1 MGSEV
6 RQDDDGAGLAELRKK
21 AQDAVREARRLL
33 DLPGS
38 RQQPAEAFGPVVE
51 RLADAEAALAE
62 RNERDFLPVVV
73 MHLGFVLG
81 ARSLSRGESASS
93 GSSERTEALRRLR
106 WADTGPLDNLLVVQ
120 ARMMLL
126 FLLVPWM
133 LPRAD
138 GTRTALQEALLSA
151 ADDRVLTESLR
162 RDITEALEVVDRLAA
177 APPDPEFHKRT
188 AEIRRDL
195 ELILTPGW
203 ASPGTTAETAVEET
217 AVAGVAAGEAAAP
230 GAAAAPDSARDTDD
244 PDEAIAPE
252 DALLDAVRGLV
263 ALAGARST
271 PQFTRVLVWLNAEL
285 SSKGGSRKGGGAD
298 LVDPE
303 AAALLRQA
311 GAGSAAGTD
320 GIRRAAD
327 LVLRALRALP
337 PDAPERAR
345 VARLHAYLLVLVETM
360 EPGSVDFGTVERPEP
375 EPDDGSDDRLAEWP
389 IGLPVEPGLFEY
401 LGRHL
406 RDFVSHLGIRERRS
420 AAMYDRLLAYR
431 TGDPGYLEDAATL
444 LKEALD
450 ASPADSWWATALRV
464 ELAEVVESA
473 ASRGN
478 SLHDADV
485 SLAAMR
491 GLGASLER
499 EGSLPPDAPLALDFV
514 LFLADGELRHAERT
528 ADHEALPRL
537 SEELRGRHAALPAD
551 SEWRGK
557 VAERLGWLDKLRAD
571 TRSATERE
579 APGAAEAA
587 DPADERA
594 ALERDVAEI
603 RRALDRPEAYH
614 GQEYDLRAQLG
625 LRLQG
630 AVVRGE
636 KDPALL
642 DEAITQL
649 TRVRQL
655 LAEGRGATR
664 RVDVLKILAEAHVMR
679 SARRGPQAAEDLL
692 AFVRITR
699 EALAELAAEVLL
711 QLGADHGLSA
721 ALNGALLTRR
731 LAFVDFRLSR
741 PADAVADLEMGRAL
755 VLQAAFAARSIPDLL
770 DDAGR
775 PALARQWRAQ
785 VPTDPLRSRA
795 GAAPPSSADG
805 PPIPSALRRRALS
818 VLGVR
823 PGAGEGSGTRQLVGA
838 ADVAQ
843 LTDGLAATG
852 TDALV
857 YLVPGAPVPNGPWLG
872 HALILRPGAGP
883 FILPLP
889 ELKAPGSPPLERY
902 LDAAAGRSR
911 ALADP
916 DLHSSWRAAW
926 EGHWQAA
933 LGDLC
938 DWAWKAVMG
947 PVLAAVRPLSAALGP
962 YARLP
967 RIVLVPCG
975 QLGVVP
981 WHAARIRGL
990 GEHGHRY
997 ACQEAVFSYAP
1008 SGTHFL
1014 AAGARRRMPPTAGRQ
1029 VLVADPELT
1038 LPWAEVET
1046 AALRAGCYPEALRYG
1061 EFVTTDE
1068 VPDAAGTPDEL
1079 LAVLPGGASPASVVH
1094 LSCHAVAAPR
1104 PTDSALWLAGPPGAG
1119 EDAGRLTVA
1128 GILDGA
1134 YGRRPDTAGPL
1145 VVLSACETD
1154 LSTRHHDEAL
1164 TLATALVT
1172 GGAADVVGSRW
1183 AVHDSATAVMMAV
1196 FHHHLTAA
1204 GLAPPDALRAAQLWM
1219 LNPHRKVPR
1228 SLDGLLRRE
1237 ATRPDLHRLQH
1248 WAAFTHQGNPASAAT
1263 G

>member
-6 RQDDDGAGLAELRKK
+6 RRDDDGTGLAELRKE
-21 AQDAVREARRLL
+21 AENAVREARRLL
-33 DLPGS
+33 DLS
-38 RQQPAEAFGPVVE
+38 ERRPAAETLTPVGE
-51 RLADAEAALAE
+51 RLIAAEVALTE
-62 RNERDFLPVVV
+62 RNEEEFLPVVIIHV
-73 MHLGFVLG
+73 GLVLG
-81 ARSLSRGESASS
+81 VRCLSRDESASS
-93 GSSERTEALRRLR
+93 GSSERTAALRRLR
-106 WADTGPLDNLLVVQ
+106 WADRNWPLESLLVVQ
-120 ARMMLL
+120 ARMMLV

-151 ADDRVLTESLR
+151 ADERVLTESLR
-162 RDITEALEVVDRLAA
+162 RDITEALEVVGRIAA
-177 APPDPEFHKRT
+177 APLDPALQQRT
-188 AEIRRDL
+188 ASVKRDL

-203 ASPGTTAETAVEET
+203 ASPGTTAETAVAEA
-217 AVAGVAAGEAAAP
+217 AVAATEAAAT
-230 GAAAAPDSARDTDD
+230 GAAAAPDSARNA
-244 PDEAIAPE
+244 DEAVAPE

-263 ALAGARST
+263 ALAGSRST
-271 PQFTRVLVWLNAEL
+271 PQFTRVLVWLNTKL
-285 SSKGGSRKGGGAD
+285 HPKGDGRTGPGAD

-311 GAGSAAGTD
+311 DAGSAAGTD

-327 LVLRALRALP
+327 LVLRALHGLP

-345 VARLHAYLLVLVETM
+345 VARLHGYLLVTVETR

-375 EPDDGSDDRLAEWP
+375 EPDDGSGDRLDEWP
-389 IGLPVEPGLFEY
+389 ISLPVEPGFFDFLDS
-401 LGRHL
+401 HMQ
-406 RDFVSHLGIRERRS
+406 DFVSHLGIRERRS
-420 AAMYDRLLAYR
+420 AAVYDHFLAQR

-444 LKEALD
+444 LREALD
-450 ASPADSWWATALRV
+450 ASPAGSWWATALRV
-464 ELAEVVESA
+464 ELAEIVDDA
-473 ASRGN
+473 AAQGGIF
-478 SLHDADV
+478 HDSDV

-491 GLGASLER
+491 GLGATLEG
-499 EGSLPPDAPLALDFV
+499 EGSLPPDAPLALDFT
-514 LFLADGELRHAERT
+514 LALADGELRRAERT
-528 ADHEALPRL
+528 GDHEALPRL

-551 SEWRGK
+551 SEWRDK
-557 VAERLGWLDKLRAD
+557 VAKRLEQLDKLRAD
-571 TRSATERE
+571 ARSATERE
-579 APGAAEAA
+579 APGTAE
-587 DPADERA
+587 PADERA
-594 ALERDVAEI
+594 ALERDLAEF

-614 GQEYDLRAQLG
+614 EQEYDLRARIG
-625 LRLQG
+625 LRLQL

-636 KDPALL
+636 KDPAIL
-642 DEAITQL
+642 DEAITEL
-649 TRVRQL
+649 TRVRAL
-655 LAEGRGATR
+655 LAEGRGVHR
-664 RVDVLKILAEAHVMR
+664 RVDILRILAEAHAMR
-679 SARRGPQAAEDLL
+679 SARPGAQAADDLL

-699 EALAELAAEVLL
+699 EALAELAADVLL

-721 ALNGALLTRR
+721 ALNGARLTRR
-731 LAFVDFRLSR
+731 LAFVDFRLGR

-755 VLQAAFAARSIPDLL
+755 VLQAASAARSIPELL
-770 DDAGR
+770 DDAGQS
-775 PALARQWRAQ
+775 ALARQWRAQ
-785 VPTDPLRSRA
+785 VPTDPLRSRT
-795 GAAPPSSADG
+795 GDAPPSSADG
-805 PPIPSALRRRALS
+805 PPIPGALRRRALS
-818 VLGVR
+818 VLGVH

-838 ADVAQ
+838 ADVAR

-857 YLVPGAPVPNGPWLG
+857 YLVPGAPLSNGPWLG
-872 HALILRPGAGP
+872 HALILRPGAAP

-889 ELKAPGSPPLERY
+889 EMKAPGSPPLERY
-902 LDAAAGRSR
+902 LDAAAERSR

-916 DLHSSWRAAW
+916 DLHTSWKAAW
-926 EGHWQAA
+926 DGHWQAA
-933 LGDLC
+933 LDDLC
-938 DWAWKAVMG
+938 DWAWKAAMG
-947 PVLAAVRPLSAALGP
+947 PVLTAVRPLSAALGP
-962 YARLP
+962 YARTP

-975 QLGVVP
+975 PLGAVP

-990 GEHGHRY
+990 GKYGHRY

-1014 AAGARRRMPPTAGRQ
+1014 ASAARRRMPPTAGRQ
-1029 VLVADPELT
+1029 VLVADPELS

-1046 AALRAGCYPEALRYG
+1046 AALRAGCYPDALRYG

-1068 VPDAAGTPDEL
+1068 LPDAAGTPEEL

-1119 EDAGRLTVA
+1119 EEAGRLTVA

-1183 AVHDSATAVMMAV
+1183 AVWDSATAVMMAV
-1196 FHHHLTAA
+1196 FHHHLTAG

-1219 LNPHRKVPR
+1219 LNPHRKVPHT
-1228 SLDGLLRRE
+1228 LDGLLRRE
-1237 ATRPDLHRLQH
+1237 ATRPDLHRLHH
-1248 WAAFTHQGNPASAAT
+1248 WAAFTHQGNPAPAAT

>member
-1 MGSEV
+1 MDSGI
-6 RQDDDGAGLAELRKK
+6 RRDDDGAGLAELQKE
-21 AQDAVREARRLL
+21 ALDAVREARRLL
-33 DLPGS
+33 DLAERWP
-38 RQQPAEAFGPVVE
+38 PAETLRPVGE
-51 RLADAEAALAE
+51 RLIAAEAALAE
-62 RNERDFLPVVV
+62 RNEEEFLPVVTI
-73 MHLGFVLG
+73 HLCLVLG
-81 ARSLSRGESASS
+81 ARCLSRDESASS
-93 GSSERTEALRRLR
+93 GSSERTAALQRLR
-106 WADTGPLDNLLVVQ
+106 WADRKVGPPESLLVVQ
-120 ARMMLL
+120 ARMMLV

-133 LPRAD
+133 LPRPD
-138 GTRTALQEALLSA
+138 GTRTALQKALLSA

-162 RDITEALEVVDRLAA
+162 RDITEALEVVGRIAA
-177 APPDPEFHKRT
+177 APHVPGYPEFQERT
-188 AEIRRDL
+188 AEIKRDL
-195 ELILTPGW
+195 ELLLTPGW
-203 ASPGTTAETAVEET
+203 ASPGTTAETATAET
-217 AVAGVAAGEAAAP
+217 AGAATEAAVT
-230 GAAAAPDSARDTDD
+230 GAAV
-244 PDEAIAPE
+244 APE

-263 ALAGARST
+263 ALAGSRST
-271 PQFTRVLVWLNAEL
+271 PQFTRVLVWLNTKLHPKDDGRTGFGE
-285 SSKGGSRKGGGAD
+285 D

-303 AAALLRQA
+303 AAMLLRQA
-311 GAGSAAGTD
+311 GVGSAAGTD

-327 LVLRALRALP
+327 LVLQALRALP

-345 VARLHAYLLVLVETM
+345 VARLHGYLLVTVETR

-375 EPDDGSDDRLAEWP
+375 EPDDGSGGRLDEWP
-389 IGLPVEPGLFEY
+389 ISLPVEPGFFDY
-401 LGRHL
+401 LDSHMQ
-406 RDFVSHLGIRERRS
+406 DFVSHLGIRERRS
-420 AAMYDRLLAYR
+420 AAVYDHFLAQR

-444 LKEALD
+444 LREALD
-450 ASPADSWWATALRV
+450 ASPAGSWWATALRG
-464 ELAEVVESA
+464 ELAEIVDDA
-473 ASRGN
+473 AAQGGIF
-478 SLHDADV
+478 HDSDV

-491 GLGASLER
+491 GLGATLEG
-499 EGSLPPDAPLALDFV
+499 EGSLPPDAPLALDFT
-514 LFLADGELRHAERT
+514 LSLADGELRRAERT
-528 ADHEALPRL
+528 GDHAALPRL

-551 SEWRGK
+551 SEWRDK
-557 VAERLGWLDKLRAD
+557 VAKRLGQLDKLRAD
-571 TRSATERE
+571 ARPATERE
-579 APGAAEAA
+579 APEAAETA

-594 ALERDVAEI
+594 AMERDVAEF
-603 RRALDRPEAYH
+603 RRALDRPVAYH
-614 GQEYDLRAQLG
+614 EQEYDLRARIG
-625 LRLQG
+625 LRLQL

-636 KDPALL
+636 KDPAIL
-642 DEAITQL
+642 DEAITEL
-649 TRVRQL
+649 TRVRAL
-655 LAEGRGATR
+655 LVEGRGTHR
-664 RVDVLKILAEAHVMR
+664 RVDILRILAEAHAMR
-679 SARRGPQAAEDLL
+679 SARPGAQAADDVL

-699 EALAELAAEVLL
+699 EALAELAADVLL

-721 ALNGALLTRR
+721 ALNGAQLTRR
-731 LAFVDFRLSR
+731 LAYVDFRLSR

-755 VLQAAFAARSIPDLL
+755 VLQAASAARSIPELL

-785 VPTDPLRSRA
+785 VPTDPLRSRT
-795 GAAPPSSADG
+795 GDAPPSSADG
-805 PPIPSALRRRALS
+805 PPIPGALRRRALS
-818 VLGVR
+818 VLGVH
-823 PGAGEGSGTRQLVGA
+823 PGAGEGSAARQLVGA
-838 ADVAQ
+838 ADVAR

-852 TDALV
+852 ADALV
-857 YLVPGAPVPNGPWLG
+857 YLVPGAPLSNGPWLG
-872 HALILRPGAGP
+872 HALILRPGAAP

-889 ELKAPGSPPLERY
+889 QMKAPGSPPLERY
-902 LDAAAGRSR
+902 LDAAADRSR

-916 DLHSSWRAAW
+916 DLHASWQAAW
-926 EGHWQAA
+926 DGHWQAA

-938 DWAWKAVMG
+938 DWAWKAAMG
-947 PVLAAVRPLSAALGP
+947 PVLAAVRPLAAALGP

-975 QLGVVP
+975 PLGVVP
-981 WHAARIRGL
+981 WHAARMRGL
-990 GEHGHRY
+990 GDHGHRY

-1014 AAGARRRMPPTAGRQ
+1014 ASAGRRRMPPAAGRQ
-1029 VLVADPELT
+1029 VLVTDPELT

-1046 AALRAGCYPEALRYG
+1046 AALRAGCYPDALRYG

-1068 VPDAAGTPDEL
+1068 LPDAAGTPEEL

-1128 GILDGA
+1128 SILDGA

-1196 FHHHLTAA
+1196 FHHHLTAG
-1204 GLAPPDALRAAQLWM
+1204 GLAPPDALRSAQLWM
-1219 LNPHRKVPR
+1219 LNPRRKVPHT
-1228 SLDGLLRRE
+1228 LDGLLRRE
-1237 ATRPDLHRLQH
+1237 AARPDLHRLHH

>member
-6 RQDDDGAGLAELRKK
+6 RPDDDGTGLAELRRE
-21 AQDAVREARRLL
+21 AEDAVREARRLL
-33 DLPGS
+33 DLAEHWP
-38 RQQPAEAFGPVVE
+38 PAETLTPVGE
-51 RLADAEAALAE
+51 RLVSAEVALTE
-62 RNERDFLPVVV
+62 RNEEEFLPFVII
-73 MHLGFVLG
+73 HLGLVLG
-81 ARSLSRGESASS
+81 ACCLSREETASS

-106 WADTGPLDNLLVVQ
+106 WADRRGPLDSLLVVQ
-120 ARMMLL
+120 ARMMLI
-126 FLLVPWM
+126 FLLVPFA

-151 ADDRVLTESLR
+151 ADERVLTESLR
-162 RDITEALEVVDRLAA
+162 RDITEALEVVDRIAA
-177 APPDPEFHKRT
+177 APLDPELQKQT
-188 AEIRRDL
+188 ACVKRDL
-195 ELILTPGW
+195 ELMLTPGG
-203 ASPGTTAETAVEET
+203 ASPGATAETAAAER
-217 AVAGVAAGEAAAP
+217 AGAAIEAAAT
-230 GAAAAPDSARDTDD
+230 GAAAAPDSAQDTDA

-263 ALAGARST
+263 ALAGSRST
-271 PQFTRVLVWLNAEL
+271 PQFTRVLVWLNTKLHPKDDGRTGFGE
-285 SSKGGSRKGGGAD
+285 D

-303 AAALLRQA
+303 AAALLRKA
-311 GAGSAAGTD
+311 GAGRAAGTD

-345 VARLHAYLLVLVETM
+345 VARLHAYLLVIVEFR
-360 EPGSVDFGTVERPEP
+360 EPGSVDFGTVERPVP
-375 EPDDGSDDRLAEWP
+375 EPDDGGDRLDEWP
-389 IGLPVEPGLFEY
+389 ISFPVEPGFFDY
-401 LGRHL
+401 LDSHL
-406 RDFVSHLGIRERRS
+406 QDFVSHLGIRERRS
-420 AAMYDRLLAYR
+420 AAMNDHFLAQR

-464 ELAEVVESA
+464 ELAEIVEAA
-473 ASRGN
+473 ASHGDI
-478 SLHDADV
+478 LHDADV

-491 GLGASLER
+491 WLGAALER
-499 EGSLPPDAPLALDFV
+499 EGSLPPDAPLALDFT
-514 LFLADGELRHAERT
+514 LSLADGELRRAERT
-528 ADHEALPRL
+528 GDHEALPRL

-551 SEWRGK
+551 SEWRDQ
-557 VAERLGWLDKLRAD
+557 VAKRLDRLDKLRAD
-571 TRSATERE
+571 AQPDTERE

-587 DPADERA
+587 DPAEERA

-603 RRALDRPEAYH
+603 RRRLDGPEAYH

-625 LRLQG
+625 LRLQL

-642 DEAITQL
+642 DEAITEL
-649 TRVRQL
+649 TRVRAL
-655 LAEGRGATR
+655 LAEGRGTHR
-664 RVDVLKILAEAHVMR
+664 RVDLLRILAEAHIIR
-679 SARRGPQAAEDLL
+679 TARRGPQVAEDLL

-699 EALAELAAEVLL
+699 EALAELAAGVLL

-721 ALNGALLTRR
+721 ALNGAQLTRR
-731 LAFVDFRLSR
+731 LAFVDFRLGR

-755 VLQAAFAARSIPDLL
+755 VLQAASAARSIPELL

-775 PALARQWRAQ
+775 HALARQWRAQ
-785 VPTDPLRSRA
+785 VPTDPLRTRT
-795 GAAPPSSADG
+795 GDAPPSSADG
-805 PPIPSALRRRALS
+805 PPIPGALRRRALS
-818 VLGVR
+818 ALGIH
-823 PGAGEGSGTRQLVGA
+823 PGAGEGSAARQLVGA

-857 YLVPGAPVPNGPWLG
+857 YLVPGAPLSNDPRLG
-872 HALILRPGAGP
+872 HALILRPGAAP
-883 FILPLP
+883 LILPLP
-889 ELKAPGSPPLERY
+889 EMEAPGSPPLERY

-947 PVLAAVRPLSAALGP
+947 PVLVAVGVEPAVRPA
-962 YARLP
+962 

-975 QLGVVP
+975 ELGIVP
-981 WHAARIRGL
+981 WHAARFPDD
-990 GEHGHRY
+990 GERGHRY
-997 ACQEAVFSYAP
+997 ACEAAVLSYAS
-1008 SGTHFL
+1008 SGAHFL
-1014 AAGARRRMPPTAGRQ
+1014 AAAARRRMPPTAGQQ

-1046 AALRAGCYPEALRYG
+1046 AALRAGCYPDALRYG

-1068 VPDAAGTPDEL
+1068 LPDAAGTPEEL
-1079 LAVLPGGASPASVVH
+1079 LAALPGGASPASVVH

-1196 FHHHLTAA
+1196 FHHHLTVG

-1219 LNPHRKVPR
+1219 LNPHRKVPHT
-1228 SLDGLLRRE
+1228 LDGLLRRE
-1237 ATRPDLHRLQH
+1237 ATRPDLHRLHH
-1248 WAAFTHQGNPASAAT
+1248 WAAFTHQGNPASAAP

>member
-6 RQDDDGAGLAELRKK
+6 RQDDDGAGLAELRKE
-21 AQDAVREARRLL
+21 AEDAVREARRLL
-33 DLPGS
+33 DLAEHWP
-38 RQQPAEAFGPVVE
+38 PAETLRPVGE
-51 RLADAEAALAE
+51 RLIAAEAGLAG
-62 RNERDFLPVVV
+62 RNEEEFLPVVTI
-73 MHLGFVLG
+73 HLCLVLG
-81 ARSLSRGESASS
+81 ARCLSRNESASS
-93 GSSERTEALRRLR
+93 GSSERTAALQRLR
-106 WADTGPLDNLLVVQ
+106 WVDRKVGPPESLLVVQ
-120 ARMMLL
+120 ARMMLV

-133 LPRAD
+133 LPRPD

-162 RDITEALEVVDRLAA
+162 RDITEALEVVGRIAA
-177 APPDPEFHKRT
+177 APLDPALQKRT
-188 AEIRRDL
+188 ASVKRDL

-203 ASPGTTAETAVEET
+203 ASPGTTAETAATET
-217 AVAGVAAGEAAAP
+217 AVAPTEAAATP
-230 GAAAAPDSARDTDD
+230 DGAQSA
-244 PDEAIAPE
+244 DEAIVPE
-252 DALLDAVRGLV
+252 DALLAAVRGLA
-263 ALAGARST
+263 ALAGSRST
-271 PQFTRVLVWLNAEL
+271 PRFTRVLVWLNAEL
-285 SSKGGSRKGGGAD
+285 NSGRGGPGGGSD

-311 GAGSAAGTD
+311 GVGRAAGTD

-327 LVLRALRALP
+327 LVLQALRALP

-345 VARLHAYLLVLVETM
+345 VARLHGYLLVTVETR

-375 EPDDGSDDRLAEWP
+375 EPDDGSGGRLDEWP
-389 IGLPVEPGLFEY
+389 ISFPVEPGFFDY
-401 LGRHL
+401 LDSHMQ
-406 RDFVSHLGIRERRS
+406 DFVSHLGIRERRS
-420 AAMYDRLLAYR
+420 AAAHDRFLAQR

-473 ASRGN
+473 ASSGGIF
-478 SLHDADV
+478 HDSDV

-491 GLGASLER
+491 GLGATLEG
-499 EGSLPPDAPLALDFV
+499 EGSLPPDAPLALDFT
-514 LFLADGELRHAERT
+514 LSLADSELRRAERT
-528 ADHEALPRL
+528 GDHEALARL
-537 SEELRGRHAALPAD
+537 SEELRGRHAALPVD
-551 SEWRGK
+551 SEWRDQ
-557 VAERLGWLDKLRAD
+557 VAKRLERLGELRAEAESD
-571 TRSATERE
+571 TGRE
-579 APGAAEAA
+579 TPGGAGAA
-587 DPADERA
+587 DPVDERA

-603 RRALDRPEAYH
+603 RRRLGEPVSYH

-625 LRLQG
+625 LRLQL

-636 KDPALL
+636 QDPAVL
-642 DEAITQL
+642 DEAITEL
-649 TRVRQL
+649 TRVRAL
-655 LAEGRGATR
+655 LAEGRGAHR
-664 RVDVLKILAEAHVMR
+664 RVDILKILAEAHVMR
-679 SARRGPQAAEDLL
+679 SARPGAHAPDDLL
-692 AFVRITR
+692 ASVRITR
-699 EALAELAAEVLL
+699 EALAELAADVLL

-731 LAFVDFRLSR
+731 LAFVDFRLGR
-741 PADAVADLEMGRAL
+741 AADAVTDLEMGRAL
-755 VLQAAFAARSIPDLL
+755 VLQAATAARSIPELL
-770 DDAGR
+770 DDAGQS
-775 PALARQWRAQ
+775 ALARQWRAQ
-785 VPTDPLRSRA
+785 VPTDPLRSRTSD
-795 GAAPPSSADG
+795 APPSSADG
-805 PPIPSALRRRALS
+805 PPIPGALRRRALS
-818 VLGVR
+818 VLGVH

-857 YLVPGAPVPNGPWLG
+857 YLVPGAPLSNGPWLG
-872 HALILRPGAGP
+872 HALILRPGAAP

-889 ELKAPGSPPLERY
+889 QMKAPGSPPLERY
-902 LDAAAGRSR
+902 LDAAAERSR

-916 DLHSSWRAAW
+916 DLHASWQAAW
-926 EGHWQAA
+926 DGHWQAA

-938 DWAWKAVMG
+938 DWAWKAAMG

-975 QLGVVP
+975 PLGVVP

-997 ACQEAVFSYAP
+997 ACQEAVLSYAP

-1014 AAGARRRMPPTAGRQ
+1014 ASAARRRMPPGAGRQ

-1046 AALRAGCYPEALRYG
+1046 AALRAGCYPDALRYG

-1068 VPDAAGTPDEL
+1068 PPDAAGTPEEL
-1079 LAVLPGGASPASVVH
+1079 LAVLPGGAAPASVVH

-1183 AVHDSATAVMMAV
+1183 AVRDSATAVMMAV
-1196 FHHHLTAA
+1196 FHHHLTAG

-1219 LNPHRKVPR
+1219 LNPHRRVPQT
-1228 SLDGLLRRE
+1228 LDGLLRRE
-1237 ATRPDLHRLQH
+1237 ATRPDLHRLHH

>member
-1 MGSEV
+1 MGSGV
-6 RQDDDGAGLAELRKK
+6 RRDDDGAGLAGLRKE
-21 AQDAVREARRLL
+21 AEDAVREARRLL
-33 DLPGS
+33 DGPE
-38 RQQPAEAFGPVVE
+38 RRPPAESLRPVGE
-51 RLADAEAALAE
+51 RLARAEAALAE
-62 RNERDFLPVVV
+62 RHEEEFLPVVV
-73 MHLGFVLG
+73 IHLGLVLG
-81 ARSLSRGESASS
+81 ARCLSRDESASS
-93 GSSERTEALRRLR
+93 GSSERTEALGRLR
-106 WADTGPLDNLLVVQ
+106 WADREGPLESLLLVQ
-120 ARMMLL
+120 ARMMLI
-126 FLLVPWM
+126 FLLLPWM

-138 GTRTALQEALLSA
+138 GTRTALQVALLSA
-151 ADDRVLTESLR
+151 ADERVLTESLR
-162 RDITEALEVVDRLAA
+162 RDIAEALEVVDRIAA
-177 APPDPEFHKRT
+177 APLDPELLTRT
-188 AEIRRDL
+188 AEIKRDL
-195 ELILTPGW
+195 EMMLTPRW
-203 ASPGTTAETAVEET
+203 TSPGTTAETAVAEA
-217 AVAGVAAGEAAAP
+217 AVAATQAAVA
-230 GAAAAPDSARDTDD
+230 GAAAAPDSAQNA
-244 PDEAIAPE
+244 DEAIAPE
-252 DALLDAVRGLV
+252 DALLDALRGLV
-263 ALAGARST
+263 ALAGSRST

-285 SSKGGSRKGGGAD
+285 NSEGGGRTGGGAD

-311 GAGSAAGTD
+311 GAGRAAGTD

-327 LVLRALRALP
+327 LALRALRALP

-345 VARLHAYLLVLVETM
+345 VARLHGYLLVTVETR
-360 EPGSVDFGTVERPEP
+360 EPGSVDFGTVERPTP
-375 EPDDGSDDRLAEWP
+375 EPDDDGDRLGEWP
-389 IGLPVEPGLFEY
+389 ISLPVEPGFFD
-401 LGRHL
+401 HL
-406 RDFVSHLGIRERRS
+406 DSRLKDFVSHLGIRERRS
-420 AAMYDRLLAYR
+420 AAVYDRVLAQR
-431 TGDPGYLEDAATL
+431 TGDPGYLEDAAAL

-464 ELAEVVESA
+464 ELAEIVDDA
-473 ASRGN
+473 ASRGGIF
-478 SLHDADV
+478 HDSDV

-491 GLGASLER
+491 GLGATLER

-514 LFLADGELRHAERT
+514 LSLADGELRHAERT
-528 ADHEALPRL
+528 GDHEALARL
-537 SEELRGRHAALPAD
+537 SEELRGRHATLPAD
-551 SEWRGK
+551 SEWRDK
-557 VAERLGWLDKLRAD
+557 VAKRLEQLDKLRAD
-571 TRSATERE
+571 ARSATEGE

-594 ALERDVAEI
+594 AMERDVAEI
-603 RRALDRPEAYH
+603 RRRLDGPESYH
-614 GQEYDLRAQLG
+614 EQEYDLRAQLG
-625 LRLQG
+625 LRLQL

-642 DEAITQL
+642 DAAITEL
-649 TRVRQL
+649 TRVRAL
-655 LAEGRGATR
+655 LTEGRGAFR
-664 RVDVLKILAEAHVMR
+664 RVDILKILAEAHIMR
-679 SARRGPQAAEDLL
+679 SARPGAHAADDLP

-699 EALAELAAEVLL
+699 EALAELAADVLL

-741 PADAVADLEMGRAL
+741 PTDAVADLEMGRAL
-755 VLQAAFAARSIPDLL
+755 VLQAASAARSIPELL

-785 VPTDPLRSRA
+785 VPTDPLRSRT
-795 GAAPPSSADG
+795 GDAPSSSADG
-805 PPIPSALRRRALS
+805 PPIPGALRRRALS
-818 VLGVR
+818 VLGVH

-857 YLVPGAPVPNGPWLG
+857 YLVPGAPLSNGPWLG
-872 HALILRPGAGP
+872 HALILRPGAAP

-889 ELKAPGSPPLERY
+889 EMKAPGSPPLERY

-916 DLHSSWRAAW
+916 DLHASWRAAW
-926 EGHWQAA
+926 EMHWQAA

-938 DWAWKAVMG
+938 DWAWKAAMG

-962 YARLP
+962 YARPP

-975 QLGVVP
+975 PLGVVP

-997 ACQEAVFSYAP
+997 ACQEAVLSYAP
-1008 SGTHFL
+1008 SGTQFL
-1014 AAGARRRMPPTAGRQ
+1014 ASAARRRMPPAAGRQ

-1046 AALRAGCYPEALRYG
+1046 AALRAGCYPDALRYG

-1068 VPDAAGTPDEL
+1068 LPDAAGTPEEL

-1183 AVHDSATAVMMAV
+1183 AVRDSATAVMMAV
-1196 FHHHLTAA
+1196 FHHRLTVG

-1228 SLDGLLRRE
+1228 TLDGLLRRE
-1237 ATRPDLHRLQH
+1237 ATRPDLHRLHH
-1248 WAAFTHQGNPASAAT
+1248 WAAFTHQGNPASAVT